1 MCNDKQKSIVH
12 WQWNQKANR
21 SVSVFDTTLRD
32 GDQTPGVHFSYD
44 DKVAMARMLDSQGVG
59 VIEAGFPAS
68 SPGDFKAVQ
77 RIAEIVENAEV
88 AALARCV
95 PADIEQMVE
104 ALKPARKPVGH
115 LVLGVSDIHLT
126 KKFNITRPE
135 AIRIIRDSIA
145 QVKEHFDEVQ
155 FSFEDATRTE
165 TAFLRNVIQVA
176 VDAGA
181 TRINLPDTV
190 GCALPNEYG
199 RMIADAVAV
208 TKHKVMI
215 SAHCHNDLGM
225 ATANSVAAVQNGAA
239 QVEVTVNGIGERA
252 GNASFE
258 EVVAAISLKGI
269 ADTGVSMSGLTRMSK
284 RVETMTGIVVPP
296 VKAVVGEY
304 AFTHSSGIHQDGVLK
319 DPAVYECFPPSVVG
333 REGHRFVLTARS
345 GRAAVKRVMSDMGYS
360 IQEDEMESFFDAF
373 LKYADEADGPVES
386 SQMKTIYDE
395 RRVSC

>member
-1 MCNDKQKSIVH
+1 MCNSNQKSIVN
-12 WQWNQKANR
+12 WQWNQKTTR
-21 SVSVFDTTLRD
+21 SVSIFDTTLRD

-95 PADIEQMVE
+95 PADIERMVE
-104 ALKPARKPVGH
+104 ALKPARRPVGH
-115 LVLGVSDIHLT
+115 LVLGVSDIHLA

-165 TAFLRNVIQVA
+165 TSFLRNAIQVA
-176 VDAGA
+176 VEAGA

-199 RMIADAVAV
+199 RLIADAVAV
-208 TKHKVMI
+208 AGRKVKI
-215 SAHCHNDLGM
+215 CAHCHNDLGM
-225 ATANSVAAVQNGAA
+225 ATANSIAAVQNGAA

-252 GNASFE
+252 GNASLE
-258 EVVAAISLKGI
+258 EVVTAIALKGV
-269 ADTGVSMSGLTRMSK
+269 ADPGVPLTGLTRLSK
-284 RVETMTGIVVPP
+284 RVECMTGIVVPP
-296 VKAVVGEY
+296 VKAVVGEN

-319 DPAVYECFPPSVVG
+319 NPAVYECFAPSVVG
-333 REGHRFVLTARS
+333 RKGHRFVLTARS

-360 IQEDEMESFFDAF
+360 VNDDEMESFFDAF
-373 LKYADEADGPVES
+373 LKFADEAEGPVES
-386 SQMKTIYDE
+386 SQMKTIYE
-395 RRVSC
+395 GQRVSC